1 MAKAILVTD
10 IRHSDRPL
18 LASNDPEVMRVVFGA
33 IKDLLDRWE
42 AEARADLETERLRR
56 LVEEVEDDDPR

>member
-18 LASNDPEVMRVVFGA
+18 LASSDPEVMRAVFNV
-33 IKDLLDRWE
+33 IKELLDHWE
-42 AEARADLETERLRR
+42 AEARIDLESERLQRW
-56 LVEEVEDDDPR
+56 VDGDGGEE

>member
-1 MAKAILVTD
+1 MAKAVLVTD

-18 LASNDPEVMRVVFGA
+18 IASSDPEVMRAVFGA

-42 AEARADLETERLRR
+42 AEARADVEAERLRR
-56 LVEEVEDDDPR
+56 LVEGDADDEE

>member
-10 IRHSDRPL
+10 IQHRDRPL
-18 LASNDPEVMRVVFGA
+18 LASSDPEVMRAVFGA

-42 AEARADLETERLRR
+42 AEARAELEAERLRR
-56 LVEEVEDDDPR
+56 LVEGNEDAED

>member
-10 IRHSDRPL
+10 IRHNDRPL
-18 LASNDPEVMRVVFGA
+18 LASNDPDVMRAVFGA

-42 AEARADLETERLRR
+42 AEARADLEAERLRR
-56 LVEEVEDDDPR
+56 LVEGNEDAED